1 MNGRPFLAAAGL
13 VAGALAC
20 QTPPPSLA
28 HGLSAASASPP
39 STLLRIPSAGGQAQ
53 LYRPPALDPAKWK
66 SEGALPGVR
75 RVVGADL
82 DQGLIYLLGAKAEVV
97 TLDLQTGRVRQQVI
111 DGVRD
116 AAIGPDGTLYTVDDS
131 NAVTQLVRRNPVRF
145 QSRLPSRPRDL
156 FGTKD
161 AELLAITRGS
171 GNQLNVLSSDQPPT
185 EVPIPSGD
193 AAATLWGDMVAVAAD
208 TAVVLVDPREQ
219 NKLQSI
225 PISEH
230 ARAVVF
236 SPSGHRLYV
245 ARREGSVLVFNR
257 FTNEQVGEITLP
269 GPARALRMGPFGR
282 WLLINPPSADSVW
295 LVDLSS
301 NKFVAGFETEWS
313 TDLPTVTNQ
322 QLLLLKSGGDVV
334 AVDLT
339 QSKMTVTGRVKG
351 GAKDYWLTLPWS
363 PETGTASPT
372 PVIPESTVVAEDS
385 VPSSEVFLQV
395 SSSQNKAWA
404 GELASQLSSA
414 GLPARVIDPR
424 AGEEG
429 FRVVLGPYPTREVA
443 ESAGRRLG
451 RPFFIYQPDRQ
462 DASP

>member
-1 MNGRPFLAAAGL
+1 
-13 VAGALAC
+13 
-20 QTPPPSLA
+20 
-28 HGLSAASASPP
+28 
-39 STLLRIPSAGGQAQ
+39 
-53 LYRPPALDPAKWK
+53 
-66 SEGALPGVR
+66 
-75 RVVGADL
+75 
-82 DQGLIYLLGAKAEVV
+82 
-97 TLDLQTGRVRQQVI
+97 
-111 DGVRD
+111 
-116 AAIGPDGTLYTVDDS
+116 
-131 NAVTQLVRRNPVRF
+131 
-145 QSRLPSRPRDL
+145 
-156 FGTKD
+156 
-161 AELLAITRGS
+161 
-171 GNQLNVLSSDQPPT
+171 
-185 EVPIPSGD
+185 
-193 AAATLWGDMVAVAAD
+193 
-208 TAVVLVDPREQ
+208 
-219 NKLQSI
+219 
-225 PISEH
+225 
-230 ARAVVF
+230 
-236 SPSGHRLYV
+236 
-245 ARREGSVLVFNR
+245 
-257 FTNEQVGEITLP
+257 
-269 GPARALRMGPFGR
+269 MGPFGR

-372 PVIPESTVVAEDS
+372 PEIPESTVVAEDS